1 MSRNRIL
8 RPENDARG
16 ATADLRLDAVFPHQQ
31 TNHRMFHDSPRAHLR
46 DHDRMAS
53 LFDHEPAIP
62 AREPLEEGAVLLRG
76 FASAEAPRLLEEVA
90 RVAET
95 APFRHL
101 ITPGGYTMSVAMT
114 NCGRVGWVSDK
125 SGYRY
130 DPTDPDSGVPWPVMP
145 EAFRDLA
152 LRAAADGGFQ
162 DYDPDACLINKY
174 VPGAKLGL
182 HQDRDEEDALAP
194 IVSVSLGLPAVFLW
208 GGKRRADPL
217 RRLRLE
223 SGDVVVWGGPAR
235 FVYHGVSPLKDGEH
249 PLTGAA
255 RINLTFR
262 KVFAAREDAV
272 RKPGA
277 GPKRP
282 APR

>member
-1 MSRNRIL
+1 
-8 RPENDARG
+8 
-16 ATADLRLDAVFPHQQ
+16 
-31 TNHRMFHDSPRAHLR
+31 
-46 DHDRMAS
+46 MAS
-53 LFDHEPAIP
+53 LFDHEPTLP
-62 AREPLEEGAVLLRG
+62 AREPLEEGAVILRG
-76 FASAEAPRLLEEVA
+76 FASPDAPQLLADVT

-114 NCGRVGWVSDK
+114 NCGRVGWVSDR

-130 DPTDPDSGVPWPVMP
+130 DPKDPDTGAPWPAMP
-145 EAFRDLA
+145 AALRDLA
-152 LRAAADGGFQ
+152 LRAAAEVGFAA
-162 DYDPDACLINKY
+162 YDPDACLINRY
-174 VPGAKLGL
+174 IPGAKLSL
-182 HQDRDEEDALAP
+182 HQDRDEEDPVAP

-249 PLTGAA
+249 PLTGAT

-262 KVFAAREDAV
+262 KVFGSSGTPGQ
-272 RKPGA
+272 KPGG
-277 GPKRP
+277 GPKGA
-282 APR
+282 APQGVKMKEHP